1 MRWWVLP
8 VFVALAGLLHLECQ
22 QITQSSNVSQF
33 NKRWSANVTR
43 DENGGFTVDGKYRK
57 MY

>member
-8 VFVALAGLLHLECQ
+8 IFVALAGLLHLECQ

-33 NKRWSANVTR
+33 NKRWSASVTR
-43 DENGGFTVDGKYRK
+43 DENGGFAVDGKYH
-57 MY
+57 